1 VQAQVQVQASVNVQ
15 LPVQLQVHVQGGGVD
30 RQQSTY
36 RTRTVRMRTYVRY
49 DSV

>member
-30 RQQSTY
+30 RQSTY